1 MLRHPILDKLY
12 ALRLSSMAKAL
23 ETQWQTP
30 AIHAIAFEE
39 RLGLLVDHEWTAR
52 ENQRLKN
59 RLKKAS
65 LRESAACPEDINY
78 QAARGLDKA
87 LLAKLVTCQWIH
99 EHYNCLIIGSTGV
112 GKTYLGCALAQKAC
126 REGYSACYLRLPK
139 FFRELS
145 IAKGDGRY
153 LKLLKAFAKTDLL
166 ILDDLGLSPLTDEQR
181 RDLLEI
187 LEERYQ
193 RRSTLITSQFP
204 TDHWHQLIGDPTLA
218 DAILDRVV
226 HNAYK
231 LDLAG
236 ESMRKNQKKLT
247 RTTTPNS

>member
-1 MLRHPILDKLY
+1 VGVY
-12 ALRLSSMAKAL
+12 G
-23 ETQWQTP
+23 QC
-30 AIHAIAFEE
+30 
-39 RLGLLVDHEWTAR
+39 V
-52 ENQRLKN
+52 
-59 RLKKAS
+59 
-65 LRESAACPEDINY
+65 AA
-78 QAARGLDKA
+78 
-87 LLAKLVTCQWIH
+87 
-99 EHYNCLIIGSTGV
+99 STGV

-145 IAKGDGRY
+145 IAKEDGRY

-166 ILDDLGLSPLTDEQR
+166 ILDDLGLSPLSDEQR

-218 DAILDRVV
+218 PDAILDRVV

-231 LDLAG
+231 LNLTG